1 MARTADYVR
10 KTKETDISLH
20 LNLDGIGSSS
30 IHTGIGF
37 FDHMLDG
44 FARHGLFDLKVNV
57 AGDLAVDCHHTIED
71 TGIVLGNAIKEAVGD
86 KKGIRRY
93 GSCILP
99 MDETL
104 VLCAVDLSGRPYL
117 VFDGEFTTDRVGY
130 MDTEMVK
137 EFFYAISYTAGM
149 NLHIRVLSGGNNHH
163 MIEAM
168 FKAFAKALDQA
179 TIIDPRITDILSN
192 MIRKE
197 AVWRIKNM
205 CRPFCMERYE
215 Y

>member
-1 MARTADYVR
+1 MARTAGYVR

-20 LNLDGIGSSS
+20 LNLDGTGSSS

-179 TIIDPRITDILSN
+179 TVIDPRITDILST
-192 MIRKE
+192 KGSL
-197 AVWRIKNM
+197 
-205 CRPFCMERYE
+205 
-215 Y
+215 